1 MDKVKCDFSLKN
13 RLAHDL
19 RRNWILW
26 LMFLPVII
34 YYAIFNYA
42 PMYGLVIAF
51 KDYKVRRGILGS
63 PNVGFKYFERFFSSY
78 NFVELIQNTLGIS
91 LYSLLVGFPLAI
103 LFAVLLHYLPWRR
116 LKKTVQM
123 VSYAPYF
130 ISTVVICGMLT
141 IFLDTNSGIFNVL
154 RGLLGMEPVNA
165 LGKPEWFKS
174 IYVWSGV
181 WQGMGWSS
189 IIYISALSGVD
200 PQTHEAAIID
210 GATKVQRMI
219 HVDLPAIK
227 PTVVMLLILQL
238 GSLMNVGFEKV
249 YLLKNSLNQSASAII
264 STYTYEVG
272 LINSDYGYSTAVGLF
287 NSVIN
292 VILLVGANW
301 FCKKVADE
309 SLF

>member
-103 LFAVLLHYLPWRR
+103 LFAVLLLYLPWRR
-116 LKKTVQM
+116 LK
-123 VSYAPYF
+123 
-130 ISTVVICGMLT
+130 
-141 IFLDTNSGIFNVL
+141 N
-154 RGLLGMEPVNA
+154 
-165 LGKPEWFKS
+165 
-174 IYVWSGV
+174 
-181 WQGMGWSS
+181 
-189 IIYISALSGVD
+189 
-200 PQTHEAAIID
+200 
-210 GATKVQRMI
+210 
-219 HVDLPAIK
+219 
-227 PTVVMLLILQL
+227 
-238 GSLMNVGFEKV
+238 
-249 YLLKNSLNQSASAII
+249 
-264 STYTYEVG
+264 
-272 LINSDYGYSTAVGLF
+272 
-287 NSVIN
+287 
-292 VILLVGANW
+292 GANG
-301 FCKKVADE
+301 FLCSVFYFYRGHLRHAHHLYGPHE
-309 SLF
+309 RRFQ

>member
-103 LFAVLLHYLPWRR
+103 LFAVLLHY
-116 LKKTVQM
+116 
-123 VSYAPYF
+123 
-130 ISTVVICGMLT
+130 
-141 IFLDTNSGIFNVL
+141 
-154 RGLLGMEPVNA
+154 
-165 LGKPEWFKS
+165 
-174 IYVWSGV
+174 
-181 WQGMGWSS
+181 
-189 IIYISALSGVD
+189 
-200 PQTHEAAIID
+200 
-210 GATKVQRMI
+210 
-219 HVDLPAIK
+219 
-227 PTVVMLLILQL
+227 
-238 GSLMNVGFEKV
+238 
-249 YLLKNSLNQSASAII
+249 
-264 STYTYEVG
+264 
-272 LINSDYGYSTAVGLF
+272 
-287 NSVIN
+287 
-292 VILLVGANW
+292 
-301 FCKKVADE
+301 
-309 SLF
+309 